1 MCANYVPITATHRLL
16 QYFGV
21 VGGTSQIEEDVFP
34 MGLAPFIRRA
44 APDEPHGEGDLTP
57 GSAANRLLAT
67 GIFRFVPDFVA
78 KLEWARRTYNAR
90 SETVAE
96 KGTFRPAWAAG
107 QRCIIPAEAIY
118 EPNYES
124 GKPIRWRIA
133 KASGLPMGI
142 AGIYTAWTNPEGKE
156 VFAMSMLTVNADDH
170 PFMKRFHA
178 PGHEKRIVVIL
189 EPSDFDGWLTCPVGE
204 ARDRYCNQWTGELDG
219 VPAPLPTRSSGRAS
233 TSIAT
238 PRESEKA
245 KTKPTKKPKPP
256 SPPEPLNGELF

>member
-1 MCANYVPITATHRLL
+1 MCANYVPVTATHRLL

-21 VGGTSQIEEDVFP
+21 VNGTSQIEEDVFP
-34 MGLAPFIRRA
+34 MGLAPFIRRP
-44 APDEPHGEGDLTP
+44 APDESDGEGDLTP
-57 GSAANRLLAT
+57 GGVATRLLAT

-78 KLEWARRTYNAR
+78 KVEWARRTYNAR

-96 KGTFRPAWAAG
+96 KRTFRAAWAAG

-124 GKPIRWRIA
+124 GKPVRWRIA

-142 AGIYTAWTNPEGKE
+142 AGIYTVWTNPEGKE

-178 PGHEKRIVVIL
+178 PDHEKRTVVIL
-189 EPSDFDGWLTCPVGE
+189 EPGDFDGWLSCPVGE
-204 ARDRYCNQWTGELDG
+204 ARERYCKPWTGELEG
-219 VPAPLPTRSSGRAS
+219 VPALLPTRIKSIDSASVPKPRAL
-233 TSIAT
+233 TNAN
-238 PRESEKA
+238 P
-245 KTKPTKKPKPP
+245 KPAPKPKPP
-256 SPPEPLNGELF
+256 TPPAPTNGELF